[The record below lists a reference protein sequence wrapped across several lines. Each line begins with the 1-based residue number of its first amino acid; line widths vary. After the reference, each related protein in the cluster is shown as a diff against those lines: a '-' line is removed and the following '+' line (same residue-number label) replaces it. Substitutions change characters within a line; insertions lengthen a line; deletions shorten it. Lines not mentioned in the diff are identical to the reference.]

1 MKASENLCDKEQSFS
16 VVEEMMQENVL
27 LYSVEGQAEYLIICG
42 LLWP

>member
-27 LYSVEGQAEYLIICG
+27 LYSVEGQAE
-42 LLWP
+42 